1 MKHFQEFSLLL
12 CVLGASLVLVACG
25 ETECVDTDAGGV
37 CVTESYDDGY
47 YYDSLVTGVTYENKN
62 EEGNVV
68 RTAVSGEGDDP
79 GRFRYFLGQTIAF
92 SLGDTPL
99 GEAVAGERLTPFDL
113 VAGVDEQAVGGCE
126 VDGTLPEDD
135 FRIVHNLAVLL
146 QTMDTDGDPTAGI
159 EISSE
164 VADLFDGVSID
175 VDQAWEDFKE
185 DGDLLGVL
193 EAANDQGLFAEARA
207 LREREDA
214 LKALY
219 EGIDLCP

>member
-1 MKHFQEFSLLL
+1 
-12 CVLGASLVLVACG
+12 
-25 ETECVDTDAGGV
+25 
-37 CVTESYDDGY
+37 VT
-47 YYDSLVTGVTYENKN
+47 
-62 EEGNVV
+62 
-68 RTAVSGEGDDP
+68 GEGDDP
-79 GRFRYFLGQTIAF
+79 GRFRFLSGQRIAF
-92 SLGDTPL
+92 SLGDTDL
-99 GEAVAGERLTPFDL
+99 GESDAKAQLTPFDL
-113 VAGVDEQAVGGCE
+113 AGVLEEAVGGCE

-146 QTMDTDGDPTAGI
+146 QTMDADGDPTAGI

-175 VDQAWEDFKE
+175 VDQAWADFKE

-193 EAANDQGLFAEARA
+193 QSANDQGLFPDTRT

-219 EGIDLCP
+219 KGIPGLCP